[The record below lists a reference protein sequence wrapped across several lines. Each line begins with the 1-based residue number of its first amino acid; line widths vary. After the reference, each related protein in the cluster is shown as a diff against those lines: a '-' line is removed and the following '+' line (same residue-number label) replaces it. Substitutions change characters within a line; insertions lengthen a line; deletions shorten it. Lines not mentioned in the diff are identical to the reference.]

1 MELHELSVQLKNL
14 AQTLDKNRSAL
25 NQPTFLKNASKF
37 IAALDRFEKDVA
49 AGLAGSSAEVTA
61 LKNTLAGLFSESEAG
76 KLRAVTGTV
85 FEKAI
90 GRKRDEQFAEY
101 LLRIAQ
107 AAVQADAQKEMANS
121 LQRAYEER
129 AARAQ
134 PKDKESRLKKISE
147 IGAMTDEELDRERK
161 RLLAKPT
168 ELLALVSATRIKVKQ
183 DEAGDPIVDKTL
195 FNQLHRLGRK
205 LHQNVG

>member
-25 NQPTFLKNASKF
+25 NQPTFLKSASKF
-37 IAALDRFEKDVA
+37 ITALDRFEKDVA
-49 AGLAGSSAEVTA
+49 AGLEGRSAEVTA
-61 LKNTLAGLFSESEAG
+61 LKNTLAGLFSESEAA

-90 GRKRDEQFAEY
+90 GRKRDEQFPEY

-107 AAVQADAQKEMANS
+107 AAVEAGAQKEMADA
-121 LQRAYEER
+121 LQQAYAER
-129 AARAQ
+129 VARTQ

-147 IGAMTDEELDRERK
+147 IGAMTPEELDREQT
-161 RLLAKPT
+161 RLLSKPA
-168 ELLALVSATRIKVKQ
+168 ELLALVSATRIRVKQ

-195 FNQLHRLGRK
+195 FNQLLRLGRK

>member
-25 NQPTFLKNASKF
+25 NQPTFLKSASKF
-37 IAALDRFEKDVA
+37 ITALDRFEKDVA
-49 AGLAGSSAEVTA
+49 AGLEGRSAEVTA
-61 LKNTLAGLFSESEAG
+61 LKNTLAALFSESEAG
-76 KLRAVTGTV
+76 KLRTVTGTV

-90 GRKRDEQFAEY
+90 GRKRDEQFPEY

-107 AAVQADAQKEMANS
+107 AAVEAGAKKEMADA
-121 LQRAYEER
+121 LQQAYAER

-134 PKDKESRLKKISE
+134 PKDKESRLKRISE
-147 IGAMTDEELDRERK
+147 IGAMTPEELDREQK
-161 RLLAKPT
+161 RLLDKPA
-168 ELLALVSATRIKVKQ
+168 ELLALVSATRIRVKQ

-195 FNQLHRLGRK
+195 FSQLLRLGRK

>member
-25 NQPTFLKNASKF
+25 NQPTFLKSASKF
-37 IAALDRFEKDVA
+37 ITALDRFEKDVA
-49 AGLAGSSAEVTA
+49 AGLEGCSAEVTA

-76 KLRAVTGTV
+76 KLRTMTGTV

-90 GRKRDEQFAEY
+90 GRKRDEQFPEY

-107 AAVQADAQKEMANS
+107 AAVEAGAEKEMADA
-121 LQRAYEER
+121 LQQTYAER

-134 PKDKESRLKKISE
+134 PKDKESRLKRISE
-147 IGAMTDEELDRERK
+147 IGAMTPVELDREQK
-161 RLLAKPT
+161 RLLDKPA
-168 ELLALVSATRIKVKQ
+168 ELLALVSATRIRVKQ

-195 FNQLHRLGRK
+195 FNQLLRLGRK

>member
-1 MELHELSVQLKNL
+1 MELHELSVQLKDL
-14 AQTLDKNRSAL
+14 AQTLDKNRSLL
-25 NQPTFLKNASKF
+25 NQAAFLKSASKF
-37 IAALDRFEKDVA
+37 ITALGRFQKDVA
-49 AGLAGSSAEVTA
+49 TGLEGRSVEVIA

-76 KLRAVTGTV
+76 KLRTVTGTV

-90 GRKRDEQFAEY
+90 GRKRDEEFPEY

-107 AAVQADAQKEMANS
+107 AAVEAGAQKEMADA
-121 LQRAYEER
+121 LQRAYEQR

-147 IGAMTDEELDRERK
+147 IGAMTSEELDREQK
-161 RLLAKPT
+161 RLLTKPA

-195 FNQLHRLGRK
+195 FNQLLRLGRK